1 MREKELSVDML
12 LAEIIRL
19 RELCKDAAEEIRYLD
34 NILMECFYD
43 NRPPRVDNPVDFGTF
58 SSVNLISRLDGRFGP
73 SMDNVLQNAIDK
85 RLYQDQYIIHF
96 QSETIEKL
104 QKKVEELSSKE
115 KNYSDENIR
124 NFADYVNS

>member
-43 NRPPRVDNPVDFGTF
+43 NRPPHVDNPVDFGTF
-58 SSVNLISRLDGRFGP
+58 SSVNLISRLDGRLGP
-73 SMDNVLQNAIDK
+73 SIESIINGKIEDKICRDRIVVELQNKKIVQLEQ
-85 RLYQDQYIIHF
+85 RLKELDQ
-96 QSETIEKL
+96 
-104 QKKVEELSSKE
+104 
-115 KNYSDENIR
+115 
-124 NFADYVNS
+124 